1 MKWLIVTLIAILS
14 YLQYRIWVG
23 EGSLAHAHRL
33 QQEIKIQQLE
43 NDRLKERNRIL
54 DVEVDELKTGLDTI
68 EERARN
74 DIGLIKRDETFF
86 ILLDQ
91 NTPSP

>member
-1 MKWLIVTLIAILS
+1 LIVTLIAILS

>member
-1 MKWLIVTLIAILS
+1 MKWLIGILLMLLAV
-14 YLQYRIWVG
+14 LQYRLWIG

-33 QQEIKIQQLE
+33 EGNISAQQAE
-43 NDRLKERNRIL
+43 NDRMRERNRIL

-74 DIGLIKRDETFF
+74 DIGLIKKDETFF
-86 ILLDQ
+86 MILNEQ
-91 NTPSP
+91 